1 MNNALSRYAVSLFVY
16 LMNRYLA
23 AGETEYQTTMAQM
36 KEYIGIAT
44 STTSNNDVINDILF
58 VLTKLGLIEY
68 EVRSKDNKTHIY
80 IKKVNNVIK

>member
-1 MNNALSRYAVSLFVY
+1 
-16 LMNRYLA
+16 
-23 AGETEYQTTMAQM
+23 MAQM

>member
-68 EVRSKDNKTHIY
+68 EVRYEDNKTHIY